1 MTGLEI
7 GLLIIGIAFFVGS
20 FFFTEKLS
28 SSDLE
33 AIEKLSEKEIAVL
46 LEKQMRSASD
56 RIERTIDEKLVMSIS
71 SAERQITKT
80 ANEQILSISDHA
92 DEVREVLARDM
103 EAANKSHDEIVF
115 MHTMLNEKQKKVTD
129 IEKEAQ
135 LLESHIR
142 ALKHGIE
149 EELFAKAHEAGLPI
163 NKIAEEAEAIAWAQ
177 IEAADLITPEDN
189 AADIVADA
197 KSLKEAAA
205 VEVTEPAD
213 AETAEETADT
223 AENVN
228 EKILRLHREG
238 YSEMEIAKQLD
249 KGLPEI
255 KLVLG
260 LFGEEE

>member
-33 AIEKLSEKEIAVL
+33 AIEKLSEKELGVL
-46 LEKQMRSASD
+46 LEKHMRSASD
-56 RIERTIDEKLVMSIS
+56 RIERTIDDKLITSIS

-92 DEVREVLARDM
+92 DEVRKVLAKDM

-135 LLESHIR
+135 LLESHVR
-142 ALKHGIE
+142 ALKQGIE
-149 EELFAKAHEAGLPI
+149 EELFAKAHDAGLEI
-163 NKIAEEAEAIAWAQ
+163 NKIAEEAEAVAWAK
-177 IEAADLITPEDN
+177 IEAADVSDSP
-189 AADIVADA
+189 ADIVADA
-197 KSLKEAAA
+197 KAIKDMTATGEQVEEEAS
-205 VEVTEPAD
+205 
-213 AETAEETADT
+213 AEEDEAEAGT
-223 AENVN
+223 ENVN

-238 YSEMEIAKQLD
+238 YSEIEIAKQLD